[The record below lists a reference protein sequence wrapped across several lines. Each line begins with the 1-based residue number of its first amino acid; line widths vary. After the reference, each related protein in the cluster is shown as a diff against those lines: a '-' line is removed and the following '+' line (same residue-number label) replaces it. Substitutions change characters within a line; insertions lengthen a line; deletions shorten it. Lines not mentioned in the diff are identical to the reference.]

1 MMGRTAALGTMILL
15 MALAP
20 LRTAAAAP
28 PPPVEARKVAGL
40 AAPAEIRID
49 R

>member
-1 MMGRTAALGTMILL
+1 MSARLAILG
-15 MALAP
+15 ALA
-20 LRTAAAAP
+20 LFSALIAAGDAAAQSRP
-28 PPPVEARKVAGL
+28 VVEARKVAGL